1 MTQAEIIVAII
12 SSTVAVGFL
21 IALLIVWL
29 TDNNKSVIR
38 STEVYNGSKL
48 VSTTYNTYAGK
59 EIVRSETITY

>member
-12 SSTVAVGFL
+12 SSTLAVGFL

-29 TDNNKSVIR
+29 TDNNKPVIR
-38 STEVYNGSKL
+38 SIEVYNSSKL
-48 VSTTYNTYAGK
+48 VSTTYNTYIGK